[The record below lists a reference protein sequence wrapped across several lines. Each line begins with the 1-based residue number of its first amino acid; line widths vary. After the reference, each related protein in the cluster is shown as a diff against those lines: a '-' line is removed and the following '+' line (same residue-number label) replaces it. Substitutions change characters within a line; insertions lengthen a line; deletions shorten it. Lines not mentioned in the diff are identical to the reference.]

1 MAEEVQS
8 NKVKYSRIKIP
19 AKLKKSEY
27 DELIPVLRKA
37 YNLIWGD
44 NFENE

>member
-8 NKVKYSRIKIP
+8 TKVRYSRIQIP

-27 DELIPVLRKA
+27 DELIPILRKA
-37 YNLIWGD
+37 YDLIWGD
-44 NFENE
+44 IFENE